1 MDLSNKQV
9 TLTTLTS
16 TSYPEM
22 SRATVAVSQ
31 EVIPGVQK
39 TIGTYTLEIQR
50 VFSSTSDPN
59 LLAAIHELLTA
70 IPE

>member
-1 MDLSNKQV
+1 MNLTNRRV

-16 TSYPEM
+16 TTYPEM
-22 SRATVAVSQ
+22 SRATVAVSE

-59 LLAAIHELLTA
+59 LLAAIQEMLEA